1 MNAENVYRKC
11 LNHFEQKKK
20 RKAAG
25 NLLHKKKNKPN
36 TIEKGLFEIMSTRI
50 EDMFSC
56 LKFDYFFNCS

>member
-25 NLLHKKKNKPN
+25 NLLHKK
-36 TIEKGLFEIMSTRI
+36 EKTSQTQLKKVYLKLCQLELRI
-50 EDMFSC
+50 C
-56 LKFDYFFNCS
+56 LAI